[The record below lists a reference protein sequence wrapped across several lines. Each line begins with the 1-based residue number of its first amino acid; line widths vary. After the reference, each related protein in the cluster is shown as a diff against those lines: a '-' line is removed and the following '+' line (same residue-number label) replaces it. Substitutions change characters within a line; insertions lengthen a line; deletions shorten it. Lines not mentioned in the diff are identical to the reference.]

1 MRYLVI
7 FLFVANIA
15 FFVWYPRPAPQLMHT
30 ESTTTLPPVE
40 GYLTLLSER
49 SDIEVVGQQPVVTDE
64 FPVELATA
72 DVLQT
77 EVATSEEVVEVK
89 EITDAE
95 EAVGAE
101 EVAEIGN
108 AEEEA
113 PLPEVVAEVF
123 TPACYALGP
132 VEAEDKA
139 NVIQVKLSHEG
150 FTANTRSGEIKEPA
164 GYMVF
169 LPAMPADE
177 AKRVVTDL
185 RKHGVKDYFVG
196 KKNFISLGIYSR
208 KGKANIRQQQ
218 IIDYGYEAKLWD
230 RFHTRAIFWV
240 DVGEQAEPLMASVT
254 WQDIQSENPGLGIQ
268 QVSCE

>member
-7 FLFVANIA
+7 FLLAANVA
-15 FFVWYPRPAPQLMHT
+15 FFVWYPRPPPQLNPAELT
-30 ESTTTLPPVE
+30 ATLPPVD
-40 GYLTLLSER
+40 GRLTLLSER
-49 SDIEVVGQQPVVTDE
+49 PEIEVVREQTVVADE

-77 EVATSEEVVEVK
+77 EVATAEEVVEVK
-89 EITDAE
+89 EITQV
-95 EAVGAE
+95 EAAVEVE
-101 EVAEIGN
+101 EVAT
-108 AEEEA
+108 
-113 PLPEVVAEVF
+113 EVF

-132 VEAEDKA
+132 VADEDKA
-139 NVIQVKLSHEG
+139 KVVQINLSHEG
-150 FTANTRSGEIKEPA
+150 FTTNTRSGEIKEPA

-196 KKNFISLGIYSR
+196 KKNFISLGIFSR
-208 KGKANIRQQQ
+208 KGKARIRQQQ
-218 IIDYGYEAKLWD
+218 IVDYGYEAKIWD
-230 RFHTRAIFWV
+230 RFHTRTIFWI
-240 DVGEQAEPLMASVT
+240 DVEEQAEPLLESAP
-254 WQDIQSENPGLGIQ
+254 WQDIQSENRDLGIQ